1 MDLFRHQVVL
11 MYLGNIY
18 LHCTYIAMSPGIL
31 KRNKEDYMGGL
42 GWKKKRKWCDYIII
56 TKNKRNLKIS
66 IKEKHEVTIKLRGAQ
81 ASQGLYNPID
91 CDHGLWSWWTT
102 NSWIWEKMSEKPDSS
117 IIYLWTPDTIWNHR
131 CGQALGQSFVS

>member
-1 MDLFRHQVVL
+1 

-18 LHCTYIAMSPGIL
+18 LHCTYIAMNPGIL

-42 GWKKKRKWCDYIII
+42 GWKKKKGKWCNYIII
-56 TKNKRNLKIS
+56 TKIKRNLKIS

-102 NSWIWEKMSEKPDSS
+102 NSSIWEKNVRKAWFFNYISLNSRYHLESQMRTSS
-117 IIYLWTPDTIWNHR
+117 RTELCLLEFDLP
-131 CGQALGQSFVS
+131 VSS